1 MEITKAHG
9 QPIAAASALYKSTPA
24 SWRQTAAAHQRYQ
37 QGDRHNRWRVNTAE
51 RSINRSIGARRSS
64 ASSISFRSGQ
74 WRWHPVLTA
83 LPALP
88 DGLAGGAC
96 RNFIARRALH
106 RNGFSVRALSS
117 KLANGESSLPSAG
130 NAHLPQLQSHRQAA
144 GCLLPPFTL
153 TVTQTRG
160 GFWLQRH

>member
-9 QPIAAASALYKSTPA
+9 QPISSSVALYKSTPA
-24 SWRQTAAAHQRYQ
+24 SWWQTAAAAPAYQ

-51 RSINRSIGARRSS
+51 TVDKRSIGARRSS
-64 ASSISFRSGQ
+64 ASSISFRIRSM
-74 WRWHPVLTA
+74 RWHPVLTA

-88 DGLAGGAC
+88 DGLRWWPC

-106 RNGFSVRALSS
+106 RNGFAGQGLSS

-130 NAHLPQLQSHRQAA
+130 KRPPPQLQSHRQAA
-144 GCLLPPFTL
+144 GCLLPPL
-153 TVTQTRG
+153 HAPVTQTRG